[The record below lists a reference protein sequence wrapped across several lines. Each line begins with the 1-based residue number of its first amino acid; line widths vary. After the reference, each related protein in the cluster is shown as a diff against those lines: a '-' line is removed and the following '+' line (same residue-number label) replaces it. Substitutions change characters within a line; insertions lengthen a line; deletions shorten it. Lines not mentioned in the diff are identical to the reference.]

1 MGKVAHRGQVTDGVH
16 DAIVDDEL
24 WRRAEAKRTSSHA
37 RKGGRHPDGDHLLV
51 GGVLRCGRC
60 GEAMMCRKGRPG
72 RGRPR
77 YECFGRLEYGKEF
90 CDQPSIRRELVDEPF
105 LASLL
110 NGFLDLQ
117 ATVRRIEERTAS
129 AATVARHAV
138 ADAEAEVARVE
149 RAIATTE
156 RDYDAGVIDGR
167 QYTKREARLTEELAG
182 ARNALER
189 ASEHAQEA
197 ELARLVGD
205 AEQLLL
211 EHLAAVRRAA
221 AGIAGDAPTSTPCGT

>member
-1 MGKVAHRGQVTDGVH
+1 MGKVAHRGQVIDGVH
-16 DAIVDDEL
+16 EAIVSEEL
-24 WRRAEAKRTSSHA
+24 WLRAEARRTG
-37 RKGGRHPDGDHLLV
+37 RGCKGGRHPDGDHLLV
-51 GGVLRCGRC
+51 GGVLRCGRY

-105 LASLL
+105 LARLL

-167 QYTKREARLTEELAG
+167 QYAKREARLTGGLAG
-182 ARNALER
+182 AGTPW
-189 ASEHAQEA
+189 S
-197 ELARLVGD
+197 
-205 AEQLLL
+205 
-211 EHLAAVRRAA
+211 
-221 AGIAGDAPTSTPCGT
+221 APQSTPRRQSWPGWSETPSSCSSSTWRRSDGPPRA